1 MVFAGV
7 QDVLMK
13 SLGRLQFFR
22 LATSRFDDGK
32 IDAQISIQTF
42 TAKDTELNLKLVRA
56 ERGARL
62 ANAWIESL
70 WHAAL

>member
-1 MVFAGV
+1 
-7 QDVLMK
+7 MK

-42 TAKDTELNLKLVRA
+42 TAKDAELNL
-56 ERGARL
+56 
-62 ANAWIESL
+62 
-70 WHAAL
+70 

>member
-32 IDAQISIQTF
+32 IDAQISIQTV
-42 TAKDTELNLKLVRA
+42 TAKDTDLNLKLVRA
-56 ERGARL
+56 ERGTRF

-70 WHAAL
+70 WHPAL